1 MSSTLELSQ
10 TLISKPSISPDD
22 GGCQLLL
29 SERLESMGFI
39 VEHLPFGDV
48 SNFWARKGNDAPLVC
63 FAGHTDVVPPGE
75 ESQWHSDPFTP
86 EVRNGRLYGRGAA
99 DMKSSLAAMITASE
113 RFLENNTDFSGSL
126 AFLVTSDEESLALDG
141 TRRVIEVLKD
151 RKEQIDYCIVGEP
164 SSSEKLG
171 DLIRNGRRGSLN
183 GTLTVHGTEGHV
195 AYPELANNPVHRFL
209 PALSALSEV
218 TWDQGNAYFPP
229 TTFQISNIHA
239 GDGTNNVVPGQM
251 SALFNFRFS
260 SEVTAE
266 QLMDKTASI
275 FDAHYNNY
283 TMEWQLS
290 GNPFITAAGVLTNAV
305 TAAIKEVTGTETQL
319 STGGGTSDGR
329 FIAPSGAEV
338 VEIGPCNKTIHKVN
352 EEVLVEDLE
361 KLSLIYESILQKLLL
376 NWE

>member
-75 ESQWHSDPFTP
+75 ESRWHSDPFTP

-195 AYPELANNPVHRFL
+195 AYPEFANNPVHRFL

-218 TWDQGNAYFPP
+218 TWDQGNEYFPP

-361 KLSLIYESILQKLLL
+361 KLSSIYESILQKLLL
-376 NWE
+376 N

>member
-10 TLISKPSISPDD
+10 ALISKPSISPDD

-48 SNFWARKGNDAPLVC
+48 SNFWARKGEDAPLVC

-75 ESQWHSDPFTP
+75 KSQWHSDPFTP
-86 EVRNGRLYGRGAA
+86 EVRDGRLYGRGAA

-113 RFLENNTDFSGSL
+113 RYLENNTKFSGSI

-141 TRRVIEVLKD
+141 TRRVMEVLQD
-151 RKEQIDYCIVGEP
+151 REEHIDYCIVGEP

-171 DLIRNGRRGSLN
+171 DIIRNGRRGSLN
-183 GTLTVHGTEGHV
+183 GILTVHGTEGHV

-218 TWDQGNAYFPP
+218 TWDQGNDYFPP

-239 GDGTNNVVPGQM
+239 GDGTNNVVPGEM
-251 SALFNFRFS
+251 NALFNFRFS

-275 FDAHYNNY
+275 FDAHYNDY
-283 TMEWQLS
+283 TLEWQLS

-305 TAAIKEVTGTETQL
+305 TAPLRKLQELTLSYQL
-319 STGGGTSDGR
+319 VAVPAMAG
-329 FIAPSGAEV
+329 
-338 VEIGPCNKTIHKVN
+338 
-352 EEVLVEDLE
+352 
-361 KLSLIYESILQKLLL
+361 LSHLAALKS
-376 NWE
+376 

>member
-10 TLISKPSISPDD
+10 ALISKPSISPDD

-48 SNFWARKGNDAPLVC
+48 SNFWARKGEDAPLVC

-75 ESQWHSDPFTP
+75 KSQWHSDPFTP
-86 EVRNGRLYGRGAA
+86 EVRDGRLYGRGAA

-113 RFLENNTDFSGSL
+113 RYLENNTKFSGSI

-141 TRRVIEVLKD
+141 TRRVMEVLQD
-151 RKEQIDYCIVGEP
+151 REEHIDYCIVGEP

-171 DLIRNGRRGSLN
+171 DIIRNGRRGSLN
-183 GTLTVHGTEGHV
+183 GILTVHGTEGHV

-218 TWDQGNAYFPP
+218 TWDQGNDYFPP

-239 GDGTNNVVPGQM
+239 GDGTNNVVPGEM
-251 SALFNFRFS
+251 NALFNFRFS

-275 FDAHYNNY
+275 FDAHYNDY
-283 TMEWQLS
+283 TLEWQLS

-305 TAAIKEVTGTETQL
+305 TAAIKEVTGTDTQL

-338 VEIGPCNKTIHKVN
+338 VEIGPCNKTIHKIN

-361 KLSLIYESILQKLLL
+361 KLSSIYESILQKLLL
-376 NWE
+376 N

>member
-10 TLISKPSISPDD
+10 ALISKPSISPDD

-48 SNFWARKGNDAPLVC
+48 SNFWARKGEDAPLVC

-75 ESQWHSDPFTP
+75 KSQWHSDPFTP
-86 EVRNGRLYGRGAA
+86 EVRDGRLYGRGAA

-113 RFLENNTDFSGSL
+113 RYLENNTKFSGSI

-141 TRRVIEVLKD
+141 TRRVMEVLQD
-151 RKEQIDYCIVGEP
+151 REEHIDYCIVGEP

-171 DLIRNGRRGSLN
+171 DIIRNGRRGSLN
-183 GTLTVHGTEGHV
+183 GILTVHGTEGHV

-218 TWDQGNAYFPP
+218 TWDQGNDYFPP

-239 GDGTNNVVPGQM
+239 GDGTNNVVPGEM
-251 SALFNFRFS
+251 NALFNFRFS

-275 FDAHYNNY
+275 FDAHYNDY
-283 TMEWQLS
+283 TLEWQLS

-305 TAAIKEVTGTETQL
+305 TAAIKEVTGTDTQL

-338 VEIGPCNKTIHKVN
+338 VEIGPCNKTIHKIN

-376 NWE
+376 N